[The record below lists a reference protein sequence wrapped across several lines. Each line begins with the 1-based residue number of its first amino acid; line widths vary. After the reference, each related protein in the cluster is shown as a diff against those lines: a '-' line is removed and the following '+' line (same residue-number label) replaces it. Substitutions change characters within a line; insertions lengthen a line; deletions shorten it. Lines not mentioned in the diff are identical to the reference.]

1 MPRQPN
7 YGELIPLKPQSKAMS
22 RIADS
27 ELDTDILQARV
38 SAGFGFDYT
47 DNIEL
52 HFYDSQ
58 NNLVNTTIIPVASG
72 MVSVRSISLPDGGI
86 EEKVIIDMARVQTE
100 LGLFLMPG
108 TYTVTIN
115 LFSDEIGSYGN
126 KKLTIEEI
134 SPSRTELRLGFN
146 VRYTDTESSELFE
159 FIEPSLPRVV
169 AAGTVGSIVGHNE
182 AELITQENEPPQT
195 QTQMFI
201 TDVNVEL
208 ESLVPTI
215 QSELTT
221 IESALPSEL
230 NNTIAIAGEYVY
242 EEFVKLLE
250 TTLMSKTFDRLQ
262 KNELDILIE
271 QAVANAFANNNIDV
285 FVKAKIQII

>member
-38 SAGFGFDYT
+38 PAGFGFDYT

-169 AAGTVGSIVGHNE
+169 AVGTIGSIVGHNE

-221 IESALPSEL
+221 IESALPTEL
-230 NNTIAIAGEYVY
+230 NDTIAIAGEYVY

-250 TTLMSKTFDRLQ
+250 TTLTSKTFDRLQ
-262 KNELDILIE
+262 KNELDVLIE

>member
-38 SAGFGFDYT
+38 PAGFGFDYT

-169 AAGTVGSIVGHNE
+169 AVGTIGSIVGHNE
-182 AELITQENEPPQT
+182 AELITQVKEPPQT

-215 QSELTT
+215 QSDLTT
-221 IESALPSEL
+221 IESALPTEL
-230 NNTIAIAGEYVY
+230 NDTIAIAGEYVY

-250 TTLMSKTFDRLQ
+250 TTLTSKTFDRLQ
-262 KNELDILIE
+262 KNELDVLIE

>member
-22 RIADS
+22 RIANS

-38 SAGFGFDYT
+38 PAGFGFDYT

-169 AAGTVGSIVGHNE
+169 AVGTIGSIVGHNE

-221 IESALPSEL
+221 IESALPTEL
-230 NNTIAIAGEYVY
+230 NDTIAIAGEYVY

-250 TTLMSKTFDRLQ
+250 TTLTSKTFDRLQ
-262 KNELDILIE
+262 KNELDVLIE

-285 FVKAKIQII
+285 FVNAKIQII

>member
-7 YGELIPLKPQSKAMS
+7 YGELIPLKPQSKAIS

-38 SAGFGFDYT
+38 PAGFGFDYT

-169 AAGTVGSIVGHNE
+169 AVGTIGSIVGHNE
-182 AELITQENEPPQT
+182 AELITQVKEPPQT

-215 QSELTT
+215 QSDLTT
-221 IESALPSEL
+221 IESALPTEL
-230 NNTIAIAGEYVY
+230 NDTIAIAGEYVY

-250 TTLMSKTFDRLQ
+250 TTLTSKTFDRLQ
-262 KNELDILIE
+262 KNELDVLIE

>member
-7 YGELIPLKPQSKAMS
+7 YGELIPLKPQSKAIS

-38 SAGFGFDYT
+38 PAGFGFDYT

-169 AAGTVGSIVGHNE
+169 AVGTIGSIVGHNE

-221 IESALPSEL
+221 IESALPTEL
-230 NNTIAIAGEYVY
+230 NDTIAIAGEYVY

-250 TTLMSKTFDRLQ
+250 TTLTSKTFDRLQ
-262 KNELDILIE
+262 KNELDVLIE

>member
-7 YGELIPLKPQSKAMS
+7 YGELIPLKPKSKAMS
-22 RIADS
+22 RIANS

-38 SAGFGFDYT
+38 PAGFGFDYT

-72 MVSVRSISLPDGGI
+72 IVSVRSISLPDGGI

-169 AAGTVGSIVGHNE
+169 AVGTIGSIVGHNE

-221 IESALPSEL
+221 IESALPTEL
-230 NNTIAIAGEYVY
+230 NDTIAIAGEYVY

-250 TTLMSKTFDRLQ
+250 TTLTSKTFDRLQ
-262 KNELDILIE
+262 KNELDVLIE

-285 FVKAKIQII
+285 FVNAKIQII

>member
-7 YGELIPLKPQSKAMS
+7 YGELIPLKPQSKAIS

-38 SAGFGFDYT
+38 PAGFGFDYT

-169 AAGTVGSIVGHNE
+169 AVGTIGSIVGHNE
-182 AELITQENEPPQT
+182 AELITQVKEPPQT

-221 IESALPSEL
+221 IESALPTEL
-230 NNTIAIAGEYVY
+230 NDTIAIAGEYVY

-250 TTLMSKTFDRLQ
+250 TTLTSKTFDRLQ
-262 KNELDILIE
+262 KNELDVLIE

>member
-7 YGELIPLKPQSKAMS
+7 YGELIPLKPQSKALS

-38 SAGFGFDYT
+38 PAGFGFDYT

-169 AAGTVGSIVGHNE
+169 AVGTIGSIVGHNE

-221 IESALPSEL
+221 IESALPTEL
-230 NNTIAIAGEYVY
+230 NDTIAIAGEYVY

-250 TTLMSKTFDRLQ
+250 TTLTSKTFDRLQ
-262 KNELDILIE
+262 KNELDVLIE

>member
-38 SAGFGFDYT
+38 PAGFGFDYT

-146 VRYTDTESSELFE
+146 VRYTDTESSELCE

-169 AAGTVGSIVGHNE
+169 AVGTICSIVGHNE

-221 IESALPSEL
+221 IESALPTEL
-230 NNTIAIAGEYVY
+230 NDTIAIAGEYVY

-250 TTLMSKTFDRLQ
+250 TTLTSKTFDRLQ
-262 KNELDILIE
+262 KNELDVLIE